1 MNTEDKNKKDYIN
14 GEKWI
19 STVSYEKSYANPEK
33 WISTVQ
39 QRNKYRFS
47 KKYSFFIIIFI
58 IGLISVPTIKN
69 KTRNLEKEISSLKA
83 SINDLKFDLH
93 KTTLDYEFIT
103 SPENISLLA
112 KEHLNIELVH
122 YKKSQIKHINDD
134 YKSIFKLTKTEN
146 NDLYENK
153 ISTKIKKE
161 VRKNIKEKKQE
172 IEKIKEMYSNPKEL
186 PKKIKNQIAKKIKK
200 TKSGLQQLYDEPK
213 EVIDIKKVQRWGT
226 FQVVKAFLGIPVV
239 PGK

>member
-1 MNTEDKNKKDYIN
+1 MKTEDENKKNYVNPD
-14 GEKWI
+14 KWI
-19 STVSYEKSYANPEK
+19 STVSYEKSYVNPDK
-33 WISTVQ
+33 WISTVP
-39 QRNKYRFS
+39 QRNRYSFS

-58 IGLISVPTIKN
+58 VGLISVPTIKN
-69 KTRNLEKEISSLKA
+69 KTRNLEKEISNLKT
-83 SINDLKFDLH
+83 SINNLKFDLH

-112 KEHLNIELVH
+112 KEHLNIELAH

-134 YKSIFKLTKTEN
+134 YKSISMLTETEN

-153 ISTKIKKE
+153 ISTKIKKKVE
-161 VRKNIKEKKQE
+161 KNIKEKKQE
-172 IEKIKEMYSNPKEL
+172 IEKIKKLYSNPKQL
-186 PKKIKNQIAKKIKK
+186 PKTIKNQVAKKIKK

-213 EVIDIKKVQRWGT
+213 EAIDMKKIQKWGT